1 MIVLSARG
9 RKRALK
15 KPRGSGCEENRVE
28 SEPSGVDREWSWRAL
43 DNGSMLFLFL
53 VFSALVPDPDSSCS
67 LSRGEQSV
75 Q

>member
-1 MIVLSARG
+1 MIVLSAKG

-15 KPRGSGCEENRVE
+15 KPRGSGARKIES

-43 DNGSMLFLFL
+43 DSGSMLFLFL
-53 VFSALVPDPDSSCS
+53 VFSALIPDPDSSCS